1 MVKNIQKKILLVL
14 FILLFGLNG
23 ALLSQDYSI
32 AEVRKV
38 YDAIR
43 LIQREQMRKDRRSLQ
58 NIDITESEL
67 NSYIAYR
74 IEAEKEKVM
83 KKLKLKFLDEN
94 QIEGRVF
101 IDLQGAEIPRV
112 LQPQMNLRFVAV
124 LKIKD
129 EKARLHL
136 KRLFLEGLPVPGM
149 ILDLVIY
156 IASKIDNEKVSSFG
170 DWYELPYG
178 IKDVKIREGI
188 ASFVY

>member
-1 MVKNIQKKILLVL
+1 MLEKIKKRGIFTL
-14 FILLFGLNG
+14 FVSLLFLYG
-23 ALLSQDYSI
+23 ALFSQDYSL

-38 YDAIR
+38 YDAIH
-43 LIQREQMRKDRRSLQ
+43 LLKREQMRTNRRSLK
-58 NIDITESEL
+58 NIDITESEM

-94 QIEGRVF
+94 RIEGRVF

-129 EKARLHL
+129 EKARLRLRH
-136 KRLFLEGLPVPGM
+136 LFLEGLPVPSM

-156 IASKIDNEKVSSFG
+156 IASKIDNEEVSSFG

>member
-188 ASFVY
+188 A